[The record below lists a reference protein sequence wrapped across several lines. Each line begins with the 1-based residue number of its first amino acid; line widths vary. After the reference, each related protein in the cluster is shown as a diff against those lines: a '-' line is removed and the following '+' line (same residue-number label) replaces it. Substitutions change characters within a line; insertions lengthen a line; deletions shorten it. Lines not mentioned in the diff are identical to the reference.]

1 MLLALDIGNTNIT
14 LSLVNGETIM
24 AARRA
29 ATRAAS
35 TPDEL
40 EVLIDNLLHLDG
52 ASMADVTG
60 ISLAS
65 VVPALTGVTTTMA
78 ERHGIPL
85 LVAGSGNMP
94 MPIRVQRP
102 TEVGPDRL
110 VNGVAV
116 GRLYGTPAIV
126 VDFGTATTFD
136 CISRDGAYIGG
147 AIAPG
152 LELGLEALASRTA
165 RLPHIEMT
173 EPAKA
178 IGTDTVSAM
187 QSGVV
192 LGYRALTL
200 GLLERIQDE
209 LARSER
215 VDPKE
220 IQVVLTGGLSAAPWA
235 RALPGVDAVDPELT
249 LKGLAI
255 LWALAN
261 GEPTD
266 SGETTVGW
274 SGSAAGSIHIITES
288 AK

>member
-14 LSLVNGETIM
+14 LGLVHGETIM

-29 ATRAAS
+29 TTRAAS

-78 ERHGIPL
+78 ERRGIPL
-85 LVAGSGNMP
+85 MVAGSGNMP

-102 TEVGPDRL
+102 TEVGADRL

-116 GRLYGTPAIV
+116 ARLYGTPAIV

-136 CISRDGAYIGG
+136 CISRDGAYVGG
-147 AIAPG
+147 AITPG

-165 RLPHIEMT
+165 RLPRIELV
-173 EPAKA
+173 EPQKA

-187 QSGVV
+187 QSGIVF
-192 LGYRALTL
+192 GYRALTI
-200 GLLERIQDE
+200 GLLEKIQDE
-209 LARSER
+209 LARAEK
-215 VDPKE
+215 VDPKN

-235 RALPGVDAVDPELT
+235 RSLPGVDAIDPELT

-255 LWALAN
+255 LWALAS
-261 GEPTD
+261 GEPTV
-266 SGETTVGW
+266 SGETTIGW
-274 SGSAAGSIHIITES
+274 SGSAAGSIHIISEPV
-288 AK
+288 K